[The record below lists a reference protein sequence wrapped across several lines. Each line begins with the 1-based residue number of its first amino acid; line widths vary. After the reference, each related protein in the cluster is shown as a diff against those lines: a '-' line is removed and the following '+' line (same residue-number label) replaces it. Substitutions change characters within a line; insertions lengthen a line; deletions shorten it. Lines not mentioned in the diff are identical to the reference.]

1 MRKAWN
7 KRTLENREAVINFIK
22 TKSVTSANGC
32 INWVGATK
40 SKERPYGKMKVNNKS
55 YYVTRILSH
64 YFLNLDIN
72 NVKVEVCHTC
82 DNPACVNIKHFFLGT
97 RAENMVDASVKK
109 RMYRAQGVLSKNHK
123 LTEEAVRHIRDKGTS
138 EKTLHALG
146 KEFGVSHHT
155 IWRVVKNKS
164 WIHIT

>member
-7 KRTLENREAVINFIK
+7 KRTLENREEVIDFINS
-22 TKSVTSANGC
+22 KSVASDNGC
-32 INWVGATK
+32 IDWVGATK

-82 DNPACVNIKHFFLGT
+82 DNPACVNVKHFFLGT
-97 RAENMVDASVKK
+97 HSDNMVDAFVKN
-109 RMYRAQGVLSKNHK
+109 RIYRAKGVMSQNAK
-123 LTEEAVRHIRDKGTS
+123 LTDETVRYLRKVGNS
-138 EKTLHALG
+138 EKSYEKLG
-146 KEFGVSHHT
+146 EEFGVSHHT
-155 IWRVVKNKS
+155 VWMVVKNKS